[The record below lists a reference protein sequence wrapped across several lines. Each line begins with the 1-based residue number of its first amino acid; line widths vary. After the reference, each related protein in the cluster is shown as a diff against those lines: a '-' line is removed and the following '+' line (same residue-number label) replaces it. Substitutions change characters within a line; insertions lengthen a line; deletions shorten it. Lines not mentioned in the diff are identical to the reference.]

1 MQQQMSMGGI
11 VHQATGRLVSPR
23 LHAADGMISFGSGA
37 DDGHHHRV
45 AVRAGRRR
53 APRLGTVVAAAHVAA
68 GPKYRRLRGVAA
80 VVAAPDITGRELFD
94 QRARP
99 GNNTAW
105 KQLIV
110 ASINK
115 DRFFEIEMEVREDE
129 LDEYGVVN
137 NAIYASYLH
146 SGRDVMLDKMGISV
160 DYWTSTGNAM
170 ALSELNLK
178 FFAPLRSGDRFVVK
192 VKPIQ
197 IKGVRIIVEH
207 MIETLP
213 DRKLVL
219 KGSATAIC
227 LNKNFRPTRVFPEL
241 SASLVEAFSCKVA

>member
-1 MQQQMSMGGI
+1 MQQQMGG
-11 VHQATGRLVSPR
+11 LVRQVPGLSPR
-23 LHAADGMISFGSGA
+23 PRPANGVGIGFTFGSG
-37 DDGHHHRV
+37 HHRV
-45 AVRAGRRR
+45 VVRTAGRRR
-53 APRLGTVVAAAHVAA
+53 TRLGTAVAAAHVAA
-68 GPKYRRLRGVAA
+68 RPKYCRLRGVAA
-80 VVAAPDITGRELFD
+80 IATPDTTSRELFD

-99 GNNTAW
+99 GNTAPS
-105 KQLIV
+105 QLT
-110 ASINK
+110 SMRK
-115 DRFFEIEMEVREDE
+115 DKCFEIEMEVREDE

-146 SGRDVMLDKMGISV
+146 SGRDVMLEKMGISV

>member
-1 MQQQMSMGGI
+1 MQQQMSMGGL
-11 VHQATGRLVSPR
+11 VRQATGRLISPR
-23 LHAADGMISFGSGA
+23 PRAADGMISFGSGA
-37 DDGHHHRV
+37 DDGRGRV
-45 AVRAGRRR
+45 AVCTGRRRR
-53 APRLGTVVAAAHVAA
+53 APRLGTVVAAARVAT
-68 GPKYRRLRGVAA
+68 GPKYCRLRGVAA
-80 VVAAPDITGRELFD
+80 VAAPDTTSRELFD
-94 QRARP
+94 QLARP
-99 GNNTAW
+99 GNSTAS
-105 KQLIV
+105 KQLI

-115 DRFFEIEMEVREDE
+115 DRFFEVEMEVREDE

-146 SGRDVMLDKMGISV
+146 SGRDVMLEKMGISV

-178 FFAPLRSGDRFVVK
+178 FFAPLRSGGRFVVK

-219 KGSATAIC
+219 KGTATAIC

-241 SASLVEAFSCKVA
+241 SASLMEAFSCKVA